1 MKDQEGTMK
10 IGFIGLG
17 AMGRPMSK
25 NLLKAGHELHVY
37 DIVPAAVEEIVA
49 CGAIAE
55 KSNKDVAAATDVVIT
70 MLPNSPHVKA
80 AVLGDEGVLAGA
92 HKGTI
97 LLEMSSINPLA
108 TREVGEICEKAGVPM
123 LEAPVSG
130 GVGGAAEGK
139 LAIMCGGTPELFEE
153 LKPILSI
160 LGSSLTLCGSLGA
173 GNTTK
178 LVNQHIIA
186 VEIATVAE
194 AFAMGK
200 KAGVE
205 PEVIYNAI
213 RGGYAGSKVLDGK
226 LTAAMDRQFE
236 AGFRLDLHI
245 KDMTNAVET
254 GYAMGA
260 PMPLGSLVLDMMK
273 YLSANGLGSEDNA
286 ALIKYYEKLAGFEFH
301 RAE

>member
-1 MKDQEGTMK
+1 MK

-25 NLLKAGHELHVY
+25 NMLKAGHEVHVY

-49 CGAIAE
+49 CGAVAE
-55 KSNKDVAAATDVVIT
+55 KCNKDVAANTDVVIT
-70 MLPNSPHVKA
+70 MLPNSPHVKT
-80 AVLGDEGVLAGA
+80 AVTGPDGILAGK
-92 HKGTI
+92 HEGMI
-97 LLEMSSINPLA
+97 LLEMSSIAPLA
-108 TREVGEICEKAGVPM
+108 TKEIGKLCEEAGVPM

-139 LAIMCGGTPELFEE
+139 LSIMCGGKPELFEQ
-153 LKPILSI
+153 LKPILSV
-160 LGSSLTLCGSLGA
+160 LGSSLRLCGDLGA

-205 PEVIYNAI
+205 PEVVYNAI
-213 RGGYAGSKVLDGK
+213 HNGYAGSKVLDGK
-226 LTAAMDRQFE
+226 LTAAMDREFK

-245 KDMTNAVET
+245 KDMVNAVET
-254 GYAMGA
+254 GYAVGA
-260 PMPLGSLVLDMMK
+260 PMPLGSIVLDMMK
-273 YLSANGLGSEDNA
+273 YLSANGLGGEDNA
-286 ALIKYYEKLAGFEFH
+286 TLMKYYEKLAGFEFG
-301 RAE
+301 RME